1 MIRKAT
7 LEDLSFLKSFV
18 SKDYARSYFIAL
30 GLERGYSTFKDI
42 YIGEEAVLFHR
53 ASGNL
58 QFINYG
64 SDDGGFKE
72 LIKTLEFNSLIG
84 PKSMCDV
91 LDLKVDYYGAIISKL
106 DRKDYI
112 YEKNNANI
120 ISTSDLYAIEN
131 LYKKVF
137 SGYPKANYM
146 KDKLMS
152 QRGTGY
158 MIEKNGI
165 RSVAQSDF
173 NILVVGVATDPEY
186 QRMGYARECMI
197 ELMNEMF
204 KKETS
209 VYLQYDDLGAGKLYK
224 SLGFKKVDQVVHY
237 MR

>member
-18 SKDYARSYFIAL
+18 SKDYPRNYFIAL

-72 LIKTLEFNSLIG
+72 LIKSLEFNRLIG
-84 PKSMCDV
+84 AKSMCDV
-91 LDLKVDYYGAIISKL
+91 LGLKVDYYGAIISKL
-106 DRKDYI
+106 DRKN
-112 YEKNNANI
+112 YEYEMNDASI
-120 ISTSDLYAIEN
+120 ISLSDLYAIEN

-158 MIEKNGI
+158 MIKKDGI
-165 RSVAQSDF
+165 LSVAQSDF
-173 NILVVGVATDPEY
+173 NILIVGVATDPEY
-186 QRMGYARECMI
+186 QRMGYAKECMM